1 MMLGNSGLWLMILFI
16 FEAPNCLK
24 MVAVLGYQWGSNRV
38 CYNPT
43 NRLKDSCERE
53 VEDVWELRGNRRKK
67 CKCKWWHNKSQ
78 RWENFHRYGWHQLFQ
93 VWKKDGKGDSKSR

>member
-1 MMLGNSGLWLMILFI
+1 MLGNSGLWLMILFI

-53 VEDVWELRGNRRKK
+53 VEDV
-67 CKCKWWHNKSQ
+67 
-78 RWENFHRYGWHQLFQ
+78 
-93 VWKKDGKGDSKSR
+93 